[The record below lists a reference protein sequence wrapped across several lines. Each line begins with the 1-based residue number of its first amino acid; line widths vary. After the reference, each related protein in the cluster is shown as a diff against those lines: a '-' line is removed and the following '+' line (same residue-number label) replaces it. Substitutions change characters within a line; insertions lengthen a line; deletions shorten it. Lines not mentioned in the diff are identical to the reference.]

1 MTALAKRNSY
11 VPKKKINIQVKT
23 DTNEKDKEKKE
34 WNPDS
39 NLD

>member
-23 DTNEKDKEKKE
+23 DLNEQEKKD
-34 WNPDS
+34 WAAD
-39 NLD
+39 